1 MACRRRCETDDLREQ
16 MNVLDLF
23 SGIGGFSLGLERA
36 GMRTVAFCE
45 IDKFCKKVL
54 GERWPEIPIWPG
66 IYALNALL
74 RKVRT
79 SCALDFRV
87 RTFHSLAKVPALPE
101 PVLDSYGLSYEP
113 FAWFD
118 HEARCWRTWQRC
130 LVEGWDKFSGVWP
143 RSGMTRS
150 GIAYRRAP
158 LVPLTSGIV
167 SGSLLP
173 TPEATNT
180 KSITLRSAGR
190 SPRNFLAPL
199 PTPRPCSGLRSS
211 GANRTE
217 ILRALEKWP
226 PPTVNG
232 NHNRKGASSQSG
244 DGLATAVRKSLAT
257 PTARD
262 YRHPGRSRMERTGG
276 TQGENLPQQVGGP
289 LNPPWV
295 EWLMGFP
302 IGWTDCEASA
312 TPSSRKSRRSSD
324 GQS

>member
-1 MACRRRCETDDLREQ
+1 MISSVGKNL
-16 MNVLDLF
+16 NVLDLF

-45 IDKFCKKVL
+45 IDRFCKRVL
-54 GERWPEIPIWPG
+54 SDKWPDTPIWPG
-66 IYALNALL
+66 IEALNAFL
-74 RKVRT
+74 RRVRKPT
-79 SCALDFRV
+79 LRAVFRV
-87 RTFHSLAKVPALPE
+87 RTFHSLAMVPALPE
-101 PVLDSYGLSYEP
+101 PVRDSSGICFEP

-118 HEARCWRTWQRC
+118 HEVRCWRTWQRC
-130 LVEGWDKFSGVWP
+130 LVEGWTRYSGAWP

-150 GIAYRRAP
+150 GIAFQRQP
-158 LVPLTSGIV
+158 LVRLTNGTV

-180 KSITLRSAGR
+180 KAITLRSAGR
-190 SPRNFLAPL
+190 SPRNFLSPL

-226 PPTVNG
+226 
-232 NHNRKGASSQSG
+232 
-244 DGLATAVRKSLAT
+244 T
-257 PTARD
+257 PVARD
-262 YRHPGRSRMERTGG
+262 YKG
-276 TQGENLPQQVGGP
+276 QGMSVARRAAGKKPDNLCSAVLLTDGSGA

-302 IGWTDCEASA
+302 IEWTDCGPSA
-312 TPSSRKSRRSSD
+312 TPSSPSFRKSLVARL
-324 GQS
+324 